1 MKYGKWIV
9 RAGLWVAIIVFIAS
23 CAGRVDTSK
32 MGPDSHFEYAKQ
44 LFDKGKYY
52 DALTE
57 FTILVLKYAGN
68 PVIDDA
74 QYFLAETHF
83 KMKEYLVASVEY
95 QKLVDSYPESPYVVL
110 AEFKIGLCYYKM
122 SLRPELDQEYTY
134 KAIRRLQQFI
144 EEHPTH
150 ELRKEAQ
157 KLIDN
162 LHLKLAKKKLM
173 AADIYRKMGRWT
185 AAKIYYQIVL
195 DEFFDTPVAADALY
209 WRGEAEFVLEEY
221 EHALATLTAY
231 IEKYPN
237 HTYVPKARARISEI
251 ENIINSQRYKQRKAL
266 EQVGARN
273 EQ

>member
-1 MKYGKWIV
+1 MKYGCSIWKTVI
-9 RAGLWVAIIVFIAS
+9 LAIIIVGLVG

-32 MGPDSHFEYAKQ
+32 MGPDAHFEYAKQ
-44 LFDKGKYY
+44 LFDKEKYY

-74 QYFLAETHF
+74 QYFLAETQF
-83 KMKEYLVASVEY
+83 KMKEYLVAAVEY

-110 AEFKIGLCYYKM
+110 AEFKIGLCYYKL

-134 KAIRRLQQFI
+134 KAIRRFQQFI
-144 EEHPTH
+144 EEHPNH

-157 KLIDN
+157 RLIDE
-162 LHLKLAKKKLM
+162 LHVKLARKKLF

-195 DEFFDTPVAADALY
+195 DEFFDTPVAAEALY
-209 WRGEAEFVLEEY
+209 WKGEAEFVLEEY

-237 HTYVPKARARISEI
+237 HTYVRKARERIREI
-251 ENIINSQRYKQRKAL
+251 ENIINSRHYQQKKAM
-266 EQVGARN
+266 EVGARN
-273 EQ
+273 DQ